1 MKKKIAL
8 ITLALMFA
16 VQVSS
21 TPAAYA
27 GDYSTTGIWLIGTG
41 PT

>member
-8 ITLALMFA
+8 ITLMLMFA

-21 TPAAYA
+21 TPTTSA
-27 GDYSTTGIWLIGTG
+27 DSYSPTAIWLIGT
-41 PT
+41 